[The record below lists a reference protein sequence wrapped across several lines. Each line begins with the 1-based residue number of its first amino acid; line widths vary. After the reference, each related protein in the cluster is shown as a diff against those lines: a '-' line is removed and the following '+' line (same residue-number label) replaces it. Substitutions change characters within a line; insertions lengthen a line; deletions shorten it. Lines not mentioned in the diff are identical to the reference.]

1 MNSVRI
7 KCLAV
12 TSIFLTA
19 TPFVS
24 LASAQRNSTWVTS
37 WAASSQ
43 GPFPAGSAVALPDQS
58 FAFPDPAAG
67 ANDQTFRMVVLP
79 SVWAGQARLRF
90 SNAFGKQ
97 PIRLDGVF
105 AGLQLSSAAV
115 APHTNTPV
123 FFSGHKEITIA
134 PGADIWSDPVTLA
147 FASEQQLT
155 NLAGRKLAVSFHVVG
170 ASGPMTWHAKALQ
183 TSYLSFPQAG
193 SHGGEESE
201 QAFPLSAT
209 SWFFLSAVDMKMASA
224 TPLVVCFGD
233 SITDGTAS
241 TINGDDRWPDVL
253 QRRLSAVR
261 PNGVAVVNEGIGS
274 NQILGPGTYD
284 INTPFGGG
292 PAALQRIPRDVAALS
307 GVKTVIWFEGINDLS
322 HDVSVNDVL
331 EGFRMGIAT
340 LRKSI
345 PRVRIVGATITP
357 SLGSKGSSGTEDT
370 NQRRKAI
377 NEAIRSGQIFD
388 AYVDFDRAV
397 VDPQSGKLKQPFVPN
412 SSIGGPGDNL
422 HPNRAGY
429 QAMAGSISVETILPD
444 FEHHPGR

>member
-1 MNSVRI
+1 MNSIWTKRFVITGILLVAMAFASRI
-7 KCLAV
+7 
-12 TSIFLTA
+12 
-19 TPFVS
+19 
-24 LASAQRNSTWVTS
+24 SAQRNSGWVTS

-67 ANDQTFRMVVLP
+67 ANDQTFRMIVRP

-123 FFSGHKEITIA
+123 LFSGHNEITLA
-134 PGADIWSDPVTLA
+134 PGADIWSDPVTLP
-147 FASEQQLT
+147 FASAQKLAD
-155 NLAGRKLAVSFHVVG
+155 LAGRKLAVSFHVVG

-183 TSYLSFPQAG
+183 TSYVSFPQAG

-253 QRRLSAVR
+253 QRRLSAIR
-261 PNGVAVVNEGIGS
+261 PNGVAVVDEGIGS
-274 NQILGPGTYD
+274 NQILGPATYD
-284 INTPFGGG
+284 TSAPFGGG

-307 GVKTVIWFEGINDLS
+307 GVKTVLWFEGINDLS
-322 HDVSVNDVL
+322 HDASVNDVL
-331 EGFRMGIAT
+331 EGFRTGIAA

-345 PRVRIVGATITP
+345 PGVRIVGATITP

-370 NQRRKAI
+370 NQRRIAI
-377 NEAIRSGQIFD
+377 NEAIRSGHLFD
-388 AYVDFDRAV
+388 AYVDFDKAV
-397 VDPQSGKLKQPFVPN
+397 IDPQSGKLKPPFVPN
-412 SSIGGPGDNL
+412 TSIGGPGDNL

-429 QAMAGSISVETILPD
+429 QAMAGSILFETILPD
-444 FEHHPGR
+444 LEVHANR